1 MAGSAR
7 TSCSY
12 KHEVPTQIIPVK
24 AFCTSCGTALNPDTA
39 FCTGCGAFAGA
50 AAKPARKNRQWPW
63 ILALLLCFALGYWL
77 GHRVAPKCPVCPAP
91 HTAGAGAGG
100 GGGGGGGHTGP
111 GGGGK
116 GDPDKAGGGGGDGT
130 GRVLGEG
137 GKADGS
143 GGGGSP
149 GSGTGTGDMA
159 GNGKASADG
168 TTLGQGHDGS
178 SVGATG
184 SDDNGGGTSGSS
196 KPGDSPNGPD
206 TDPEAKKAER
216 GVARLAAGAPLSD
229 SDGDAPST
237 QGSLA
242 PVKVLSAPDFTYDKT
257 GLPRYL
263 DQNKAVFSALSYDV
277 PGRTDTY
284 GSGSGI
290 VTNSAF
296 DDVVAW
302 YRKSLPAGW
311 SNSSIGDLN
320 RLGAVAQA
328 LSPDKIMQMM
338 SASSDAAPAKSVG
351 DIPATATADRTRL
364 AMFSPPAGTKRDLG
378 VMIVQRGDR
387 PVVVMMKSHISP

>member
-1 MAGSAR
+1 MNPFDTPSL
-7 TSCSY
+7 
-12 KHEVPTQIIPVK
+12 
-24 AFCTSCGTALNPDTA
+24 TALA
-39 FCTGCGAFAGA
+39 
-50 AAKPARKNRQWPW
+50 
-63 ILALLLCFALGYWL
+63 ALGA
-77 GHRVAPKCPVCPAP
+77 VAALMGGVRKSRS
-91 HTAGAGAGG
+91 GAGFCRLKLDTKRRRTRPE
-100 GGGGGGGHTGP
+100 TG
-111 GGGGK
+111 
-116 GDPDKAGGGGGDGT
+116 
-130 GRVLGEG
+130 
-137 GKADGS
+137 
-143 GGGGSP
+143 
-149 GSGTGTGDMA
+149 
-159 GNGKASADG
+159 
-168 TTLGQGHDGS
+168 
-178 SVGATG
+178 
-184 SDDNGGGTSGSS
+184 
-196 KPGDSPNGPD
+196 
-206 TDPEAKKAER
+206 
-216 GVARLAAGAPLSD
+216 
-229 SDGDAPST
+229 
-237 QGSLA
+237 
-242 PVKVLSAPDFTYDKT
+242 APDFTYDKT

-351 DIPATATADRTRL
+351 DIPETATADRTRL